1 LENLVLG
8 HTWYIVATLTANVGL
23 DIVVDVIIVMDLP
36 KSFETL
42 MQWAGRASQ
51 SGAGG
56 TFIAYAPDVFR
67 IETVFDQDG
76 DPTQKKRVMSQKK
89 QDDWKNWQDQE
100 DKVVI
105 DYFNPPHGKC
115 P

>member
-1 LENLVLG
+1 
-8 HTWYIVATLTANVGL
+8 
-23 DIVVDVIIVMDLP
+23 
-36 KSFETL
+36 
-42 MQWAGRASQ
+42 
-51 SGAGG
+51 
-56 TFIAYAPDVFR
+56 VFR

-76 DPTQKKRVMSQKK
+76 DLTQKKRVMSQKK